1 MTIYNLSINLDDFTL
16 TNTDTTAIIQQTSI
30 VGDDITYAL
39 SLIGSSTLNI
49 QVISSQEINTSAQ
62 NGIMI
67 YTSTEEIYRSFD
79 FSSNLTHTG
88 IQLPAYYQGQ
98 DPTLIISIG
107 YTYSGTSTEI
117 SRRLFVNLT
126 LPSITI
132 PSLDDSFAE
141 FTPANSLIVYHNTA
155 LNKIQFRLTPTFI
168 TALRAYAN
176 TIVNTPPLDYLY
188 IAVNIRYSNNSPLND
203 NGTISTELDNT
214 TVYTDTFDS
223 LFERHAYSMVGGS
236 IEDFLSNISNI
247 TILIDTYYSIP
258 DGYTAYY
265 NGDITGSNIVKSISG
280 SITLASSIDQGQ
292 QPQANLPSLDFFN
305 GYNPSNSLILYHST
319 NPTRLQFRLTPTF
332 IARIREYANTFVNT
346 APFNSLTLKVKVTDA
361 NEYAILVGLTCS
373 IHLDTANVYNDTLA
387 SIFETDSYF
396 NGMFLSSF
404 LANLTNKRI
413 DIEIVYAMPGG
424 YDIYHNG
431 IQQTTGVLI
440 KSLAGSITLSPSI
453 SLVPTPAAAIT
464 SSITDVSAA
473 AIQTYVS
480 EQQASKSL
488 AQIFIELKSG
498 LKSAAV
504 DDASSNTIK
513 SYISQTITS
522 AAGAAMVEIP
532 QTDFSSFLASLA
544 ATPTVPPVSKPVQAI
559 FPTFVA
565 GVGQVNLPSYDL
577 TGTKYLHFE
586 IPIGSSVRLIN
597 GAATKILT
605 YQANRTYTDEANAV
619 YGIGS
624 LITVGTKQITLLG
637 IGSLLGSV
645 NNVAAVVGDPYVMTS
660 TGVLY
665 KLPEFN
671 GPVRHFQALV
681 DGELL
686 TVNLEIF
693 ADDKIRVMEEDNL
706 IQMKRLIESPQA
718 KTMTAEQLTAAI
730 ADGIAIT
737 DAAIFIKKVFIK
749 HGSKSITFDVSDRQM
764 KIIGATPDFKYP
776 IEYTGYNDIVS
787 GGFDFMSGIAGHTIR
802 IRIGADVT
810 IYIAMFEALNI
821 RNGVMISYPEYI
833 KPNGISSSV
842 MRSKHMLV
850 KRLDDTSHVKNI
862 ETKLTRTVSETFY
875 TPGGV
880 VTRAIPI
887 VA

>member
-1 MTIYNLSINLDDFTL
+1 MTRYNLSINLDDFTM
-16 TNTDTTAIIQQTSI
+16 TNAGTALEQIS
-30 VGDDITYAL
+30 VAGDDIIYNL
-39 SLIGSSTLNI
+39 LLEGSSTLNI
-49 QVISSQEINTSAQ
+49 QVTSTQEINTSAQ
-62 NGIMI
+62 NGIVI
-67 YTSTEEIYRSFD
+67 STNTEDIYRSFEYA
-79 FSSNLTHTG
+79 SNLTHTG

-98 DPTLIISIG
+98 DSTLMISIA
-107 YTYSGTSTEI
+107 YTYAGTSTEI
-117 SRRLFVNLT
+117 YKRFLVNLT

-132 PSLDDSFAE
+132 PSLDNSFSQ

-155 LNKIQFRLTPTFI
+155 LNKIQFRLTPAFI

-176 TIVNTPPLDYLY
+176 TFVNTPQLNYLY
-188 IAVNIRYSNNSPLND
+188 LEIAIRYSNSNAPLND
-203 NGTISTELDNT
+203 YGTIYTELTNSI
-214 TVYTDTFDS
+214 VFNDTFDS
-223 LFERHAYSMVGGS
+223 LFERSAASILGGS
-236 IEDFLSNISNI
+236 VEGFLSNLSNI
-247 TILIDTYYSIP
+247 NILININYSIP

-265 NGDITGSNIVKSISG
+265 NGEITGNNIMKSIYG

-671 GPVRHFQALV
+671 GPVRHFQALI